1 MRMIGRQLAGGIHA
15 YRVAAM
21 RQPRPFA
28 LHMLT
33 VALTVELFLAAV
45 AGHAF
50 DPANGD
56 FAKEAPEQIRVLSYN
71 VEGAF
76 MLNSDLDG
84 AFERIIKAIQPDII
98 AFQEISYIW
107 PEPGPLREI
116 GKPSADKEAIILL
129 DIKWRLENYFPGTTW
144 TLLRGIFDNGIYN
157 ALATRFE
164 FVPGTTITG
173 TIPYSG
179 ARGVTAALIDLPDTT
194 FGVTDLYVMAVHFKS
209 GQTLDDH
216 RERQRHADA
225 IVSWMRDART
235 SGGGIE
241 LASSTPMLLV
251 GDTNLGYNGRGDA
264 WPYHPAR
271 TLRDGDVFDTMTF
284 GADSSPDWD
293 GTDSTDAAPYDHI
306 NGNPHTCSSREASP
320 TSRLD
325 RFIYT
330 DSVLHVA
337 HRFILNTQTMSPA
350 ALAKAGLQSGDT
362 ADASNHFPA
371 VVDFALGSNPPG
383 RLLINEFSYDD
394 PSYDDHSFVE
404 FKNVGG
410 QEINLDA
417 PLDYHLLK
425 SQNNLPT
432 THPLAENQS
441 ADFDLQGVVP
451 PGGLFV
457 LFDSSG
463 ESSAIATAIE
473 TALPKLQRQDLPS
486 FSLNNGPDA
495 AIALVTVEWTDVTST
510 ADTLVEA
517 YLYEASSPGGRYFF
531 QTDSDNN
538 LLIELC
544 GVQVSTLNLI
554 SDTLSFSRTLG
565 DETLNSFANWRN
577 PDRATPGE
585 ENGSG
590 LLPPRPGDIVIN
602 EIDYDSPGTD
612 SQSFVELKNVS
623 STPIDL
629 CHLQVVGLNGSS
641 TETYFTYQLG
651 PNVLAPGH
659 YWVLGTTGESL
670 DMSAA
675 VDETMSGVGILQ
687 NGPDGIFL
695 RLATSPTVVID
706 SISYEGP
713 RAHPPG
719 SPDNG
724 NAGADPGGADR
735 ESLGRLPDGRDTNA
749 NANDF
754 VVQDASPGAP
764 NGRTSVEHWTLY

>member
-1 MRMIGRQLAGGIHA
+1 
-15 YRVAAM
+15 
-21 RQPRPFA
+21 
-28 LHMLT
+28 MLT
-33 VALTVELFLAAV
+33 AALTVELFLAAAV
-45 AGHAF
+45 GHAF

-84 AFERIIKAIQPDII
+84 AFERIIKTIQPDII

-107 PEPGPLREI
+107 QEPGPLREI

-129 DIKWRLENYFPGTTW
+129 NIKWRLETYFPGTTW
-144 TLLRGIFDNGIYN
+144 TVHRGIFDNGIYN

-164 FVPGTTITG
+164 FVQGTTITG

-179 ARGVTAALIDLPDTT
+179 ARGVTAALINLPDGT
-194 FGVTDLYVMAVHFKS
+194 FGATDLYIMVVHFKS

-216 RERQRHADA
+216 RQRQRHADA
-225 IVSWMRDART
+225 IINWMRDART
-235 SGGGIE
+235 PGGDID
-241 LASSTPMLLV
+241 LPSKTPMLLV
-251 GDTNLGYNGRGDA
+251 GDTNLGYRDQGDA
-264 WPYHPAR
+264 APYHASR
-271 TLRDGDVFDTMTF
+271 TLVNGDIFDEATF
-284 GADSSPDWD
+284 GPDSPPDWD

-306 NGNPHTCSSREASP
+306 NGNARTCSSREASP

-337 HRFILNTQTMSPA
+337 HGFIPNTQTMSPA
-350 ALAKAGLQSGDT
+350 ALANAGLQASDT
-362 ADASNHFPA
+362 ADASNHLPV
-371 VVDFALGSNPPG
+371 VVDFALGPNPPG
-383 RLLINEFSYDD
+383 QLLINEFSYDD
-394 PSYDDHSFVE
+394 PGYDDHSFVE
-404 FKNVGG
+404 LKNVGG

-425 SQNNLPT
+425 SQNNLPSIPPVT
-432 THPLAENQS
+432 ENQS

-457 LFDSSG
+457 LFDSLG
-463 ESSAIATAIE
+463 ESSASATTIE
-473 TALPKLQRQDLPS
+473 TALPKLQRQNLRG
-486 FSLNNGPDA
+486 FSLNNGPAA
-495 AIALVTVEWTDVTST
+495 AIALVTVERTGVTST

-531 QTDSDNN
+531 LTDSDNN

-565 DETLNSFANWRN
+565 DKTLNSFANWRN

-623 STPIDL
+623 STPVDL
-629 CHLQVVGLNGSS
+629 RHLQVVGLNGSS

-651 PNVLAPGH
+651 PNLLAPGH
-659 YWVLGTTGESL
+659 YWVLGTTGESS
-670 DMSAA
+670 DVSAA
-675 VDETMSGVGILQ
+675 VNETMSGVGILQ

-706 SISYEGP
+706 SISYEGSG
-713 RAHPPG
+713 AHPPG
-719 SPDNG
+719 SPDSG
-724 NAGADPGGADR
+724 NAGADMGADR
-735 ESLGRLPDGRDTNA
+735 RSLGRLPDGRDTNA